1 MYMISDVILLAI
13 ITSCVSVI
21 TLVVKLCLRSK
32 CTDVKCGCLTI
43 HRDTSL
49 EERFDE
55 LELNKSPNSSQRN
68 ITTV

>member
-1 MYMISDVILLAI
+1 MYMVSDVIMLAI

-32 CTDVKCGCLTI
+32 CTDISLGCLKI

-55 LELNKSPNSSQRN
+55 LELNKSPNTSTRN
-68 ITTV
+68 LVNV

>member
-1 MYMISDVILLAI
+1 MVSDVIMLAI

-55 LELNKSPNSSQRN
+55 LELNKGPNSSPRN
-68 ITTV
+68 FSTV

>member
-1 MYMISDVILLAI
+1 MVSDVIMLAI
-13 ITSCVSVI
+13 ITSSVSVI

-32 CTDVKCGCLTI
+32 CTDISLGCLKI

-55 LELNKSPNSSQRN
+55 LELNRAPNSSQRN
-68 ITTV
+68 ITTI

>member
-1 MYMISDVILLAI
+1 MVSDVILLAI

-32 CTDVKCGCLTI
+32 CTDISLGCLKI

-55 LELNKSPNSSQRN
+55 LELNKSPNTSTRN
-68 ITTV
+68 IANI